1 MRAVLSGLGI
11 LFIIAWLILWLAV
24 KISFAA
30 IHLLLLIGIVLI
42 VIGLARAASAG
53 AAP

>member
-1 MRAVLSGLGI
+1 MRAVLGTLGI

-30 IHLLLLIGIVLI
+30 IHVLLLIGIALI
-42 VIGLARAASAG
+42 VIGLVRAASAG
-53 AAP
+53 SA